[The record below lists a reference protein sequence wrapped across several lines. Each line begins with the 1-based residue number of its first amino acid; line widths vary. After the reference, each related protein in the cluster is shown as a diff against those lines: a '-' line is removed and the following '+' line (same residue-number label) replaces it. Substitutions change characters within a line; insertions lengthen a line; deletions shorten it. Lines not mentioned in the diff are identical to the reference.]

1 MSTQPLEAN
10 AVVLKWE
17 WALKA
22 SPAELWPFVSD
33 TNRIN
38 IIAGMSPVRFTEHPR
53 PEGPA
58 RRVGH
63 SKLLGFPVSW
73 DEHPFRWV
81 YPESFQVLR
90 SFHSGPLSAYLSK
103 VVLTAEGTGTR
114 LTHTV
119 RIVPRSWMLS
129 PFVKAEGAQLQK
141 KWERAY
147 RAIDAYLAFGGPH
160 PFGAPVK
167 KPHPEPVRSIVE
179 RLEAQG
185 QDPALVAGL
194 VEFVLGAHET
204 ELQHLRPFMLADRW
218 RAPRTQVLELLMA
231 AAAHGLLEAR
241 WSHLCPQCRGPKA
254 SADHP
259 DRLAEAASC
268 VSCGITFERAGEEN
282 IELAFRPAPAVREI
296 TGVTYCVGGPG
307 ATPHVLFQDE
317 LAPGARLEL
326 ALPVEPGLY
335 RLRSALPK
343 GEAIVHYLGAEG
355 PAREAAAVRVTE
367 AGVLAPADAL
377 AGETLKLALES
388 EAAAVQVVLERTAMG
403 SEIATAH
410 HVRATPSYQ
419 AFMQAGS
426 KA

>member
-17 WALKA
+17 WTLKA
-22 SPAELWPFVSD
+22 SPAALWPFVSD
-33 TNRIN
+33 TNRMN
-38 IIAGMSPVRFTEHPR
+38 VIAGMSPVRFTEHAR

-90 SFHSGPLSAYLSK
+90 TFHSGPLSAYVSK
-103 VVLTAEGTGTR
+103 VVLEAEGAGTQ

-119 RIVPRSWMLS
+119 RIVPRSWMLA

-147 RAIDAYLAFGGPH
+147 RLIDDHLAYGGPH

-167 KPHPEPVRSIVE
+167 KPHPEPVRTIVE

-254 SADHP
+254 SADQP
-259 DRLAEAASC
+259 ERLAEEAGC
-268 VSCGITFERAGEEN
+268 ISCGITFARAGEEN
-282 IELAFRPAPAVREI
+282 VELAFRPAAAVRAI
-296 TGVTYCVGGPG
+296 AGATYCVGGPG
-307 ATPHVLFQDE
+307 ATPHVLFQD
-317 LAPGARLEL
+317 AVGPGARVEL
-326 ALPVEPGLY
+326 DLPVEPGLY
-335 RLRSALPK
+335 RVRSALPR
-343 GEAIVHYLGAEG
+343 GEAIIHFLGAEG
-355 PAREAAAVRVTE
+355 AARARPVVRLTAAGVVAPTE
-367 AGVLAPADAL
+367 AVG
-377 AGETLKLALES
+377 GETLKLLLES
-388 EAAAVQVVLERTAMG
+388 EAEAAHVVLERTAMG
-403 SEIATAH
+403 AEIATAH
-410 HVRATPSYQ
+410 HVRAMPSYQ
-419 AFMQAGS
+419 AFVQA